1 MNEKL
6 KHYRILLGSQSPR
19 RQELLHLLGMN
30 FTPCLYPLDETIPP
44 SLDPRLV
51 PEFLAQYK
59 AEQIIDKGILAPSD
73 LLITA
78 DTVVLLHGK
87 ILGKPKSLRE
97 ASKMLHAL
105 QGNKH
110 EVITGV
116 CLSSLEKVH
125 SFSCSTTVYFGNLS
139 TEQIEYYV
147 QEYKPLDKA
156 GAYGI
161 QEWIGG
167 IAISRIEG
175 SFYNVMGLP
184 IHRLYQELET
194 F

>member
-19 RQELLHLLGMN
+19 RQELLRLLGIN
-30 FTPCLYPLDETIPP
+30 FIPCLYPLDETVPP

-59 AEQIIDKGILAPSD
+59 AEQIINKGVLAPSD

-87 ILGKPKSLRE
+87 ILGKPKSLQE
-97 ASKMLHAL
+97 ASKMLHTL

-125 SFSCSTTVYFGNLS
+125 SFSCSTTVCFGNLS

-184 IHRLYQELET
+184 IHRLYQELEA